1 MTTLER
7 FSWQVFFEFLLP
19 VVGVQ
24 LLLPTLAL
32 SGKLRGN
39 NFGRF
44 QCRAYLR
51 TAWLVAQ
58 TNGLQ
63 FDVSHMPDPLQSGLR
78 GLLIGG
84 DWNFLIKT
92 NFSFNQGRKEIVVV
106 RQQPSEDVPRRLWN
120 FYRRNPAHA
129 AGYSDGT
136 AGLIFPDEFGHLNL
150 TGFIRL
156 SYLVTNDSVRRR

>member
-7 FSWQVFFEFLLP
+7 FFWRVFFGFLLL

-32 SGKLRGN
+32 SGKLSGN
-39 NFGRF
+39 NYGRF

-58 TNGLQ
+58 TNGLR
-63 FDVSHMPDPLQSGLR
+63 FEVSRLPDPLPSGLH
-78 GLLIGG
+78 GLFIGG
-84 DWNFLIKT
+84 DWDFLIKT

-106 RQQPSEDVPRRLWN
+106 RQKPSEDVPRRFWN

-129 AGYSDGT
+129 
-136 AGLIFPDEFGHLNL
+136 
-150 TGFIRL
+150 
-156 SYLVTNDSVRRR
+156 V